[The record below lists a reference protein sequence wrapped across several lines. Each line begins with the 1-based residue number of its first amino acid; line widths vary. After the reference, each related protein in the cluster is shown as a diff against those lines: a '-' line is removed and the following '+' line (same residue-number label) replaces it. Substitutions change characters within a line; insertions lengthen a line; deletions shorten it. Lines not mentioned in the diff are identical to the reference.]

1 MRRCSR
7 RIFGPVLPVVTYR
20 AFEDALWYV
29 RSRPKP
35 LALYVFSRK
44 GSTVDATL
52 AETTSGGVCVNNT
65 LLHLA
70 NPGLPFGGI
79 GPSGMGNYH
88 GRAGFRTFSHER
100 AVASAAGKPHVPL
113 ARPALRRPDEPDRG
127 PAGAMAGVTGPRRAR
142 SPEDKQQRRQDI
154 LDRAWELFQTRAW
167 AELTMSDVA
176 EASGLS
182 KAAIYRYFETKES
195 LFLEVEEA
203 RLGGWLHG
211 LGAELDRLPR
221 PASPDVVGTLIA
233 DSLVA
238 RPGLPRLLALLHV
251 SLEQNVPF
259 DAALAFKRA
268 LHEWL
273 VRLGGRLE
281 AALVSLPKGRGFGP
295 SIVNCESRDNFC

>member
-1 MRRCSR
+1 M
-7 RIFGPVLPVVTYR
+7 
-20 AFEDALWYV
+20 
-29 RSRPKP
+29 
-35 LALYVFSRK
+35 
-44 GSTVDATL
+44 
-52 AETTSGGVCVNNT
+52 
-65 LLHLA
+65 
-70 NPGLPFGGI
+70 
-79 GPSGMGNYH
+79 
-88 GRAGFRTFSHER
+88 
-100 AVASAAGKPHVPL
+100 
-113 ARPALRRPDEPDRG
+113 
-127 PAGAMAGVTGPRRAR
+127 TGPRRAR

-268 LHEWL
+268 AAR
-273 VRLGGRLE
+273 VAGALGGRLE
-281 AALVSLPKGRGFGP
+281 AALVSLPKGRGFGAAMQLHALCIGLWQMADAGP
-295 SIVNCESRDNFC
+295 VVKRLLERPELRSLRLDFHPALATGAATLLRGLLAREPPACGAPPVRPA